1 MQRFYFVHFVL
12 AEDEGDDQNTHRP
25 SGRLKDGGKIRG
37 GLPSAWIIESEAV
50 AVAANQ
56 VCTS

>member
-1 MQRFYFVHFVL
+1 VKGICKN
-12 AEDEGDDQNTHRP
+12 A
-25 SGRLKDGGKIRG
+25 KDGGKIRG
-37 GLPSAWIIESEAV
+37 GLPSAWVIESEAV